1 MGEFRCNTISTC
13 YLLTHS
19 CHLDSCRLPAIDP
32 YFLQSTHITDNP
44 SSLSSLGSLTSGSH
58 SDDSNFNN
66 VSYDTSN
73 DMSNFDPSL
82 FNGLGFDFDESTGPT
97 FDQNGLQQRQS
108 SSFQPPP
115 PTIPSFVL
123 QHMHNNPNFLQ
134 QAQPYSQSSTA
145 HVHPPPPPSYPT
157 QQPNQPGTSS
167 QIPFT
172 FETQPPTPQ
181 QTSFQF
187 APSAFSFSQHPEPAS
202 SHHSTT
208 TNPISSG
215 PAKRKLSRISQ
226 DPLHQ
231 DPSSDTF
238 ATQSVESAAASK
250 FVSIKPKPST
260 SSPKK
265 KDSLEP
271 PPPSSSSRTRP
282 PPDHNAIERKYR
294 DNIVRFPHFL
304 FLVLSLYFLTP
315 DQSHEADDP
324 LSVCVVLRP
333 TASPASE
340 TASPS
345 SESSSNPQLPSPNPS
360 TRPIPK
366 RVSSTACCPR
376 QSKGRRRCS
385 ARRGSTSSC
394 CRGSGRG

>member
-202 SHHSTT
+202 SHRGLEVRFDQAQTLDLLTEEEGLARATSTVF
-208 TNPISSG
+208 
-215 PAKRKLSRISQ
+215 L
-226 DPLHQ
+226 
-231 DPSSDTF
+231 
-238 ATQSVESAAASK
+238 QSY
-250 FVSIKPKPST
+250 
-260 SSPKK
+260 
-265 KDSLEP
+265 
-271 PPPSSSSRTRP
+271 PSSSRSQRYREEIPRQHRT
-282 PPDHNAIERKYR
+282 
-294 DNIVRFPHFL
+294 FPA
-304 FLVLSLYFLTP
+304 LSLSRSFSL
-315 DQSHEADDP
+315 
-324 LSVCVVLRP
+324 
-333 TASPASE
+333 
-340 TASPS
+340 
-345 SESSSNPQLPSPNPS
+345 LPYSRS
-360 TRPIPK
+360 ITR
-366 RVSSTACCPR
+366 S
-376 QSKGRRRCS
+376 
-385 ARRGSTSSC
+385 
-394 CRGSGRG
+394 